1 MAHIPLTTQE
11 AARGAL
17 AAVGTRF
24 MPLATVIDYATALL
38 QADRDDPEVAAYLAE
53 REFEVRLAHE
63 RDEEARYAEAD
74 LDLADVTPDAIDAA
88 TRRMDGAA

>member
-17 AAVGTRF
+17 AAIGERF
-24 MPLATVIDYATALL
+24 MPLAEVIDMATALL
-38 QADRDDPEVAAYLAE
+38 MADRDDPAVRAYEEA

-63 RDEEARYAEAD
+63 RDEEAMDAHLEAD
-74 LDLADVTPDAIDAA
+74 YED
-88 TRRMDGAA
+88 RYSEDGAA